1 MQDKFSGDWHV
12 YYGLNSS
19 PKKVGYFPSSLLPGM
34 IDKPVELRFGGCVF
48 HEKPAPSPP
57 MGNGYIPSG
66 HTAASVSSI
75 KLIDADGMYHA
86 VNEDLPFYVSR
97 QECYPISEIDN
108 GRFFYG
114 GPGCFD

>member
-1 MQDKFSGDWHV
+1 
-12 YYGLNSS
+12 
-19 PKKVGYFPSSLLPGM
+19 M

-48 HEKPAPSPP
+48 HEKPASSPP